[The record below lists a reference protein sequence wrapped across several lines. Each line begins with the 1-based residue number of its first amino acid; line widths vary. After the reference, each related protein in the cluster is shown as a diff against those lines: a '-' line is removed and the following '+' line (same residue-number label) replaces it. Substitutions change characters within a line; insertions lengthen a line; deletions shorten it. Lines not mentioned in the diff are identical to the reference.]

1 MSALY
6 ECVGIQK
13 RFGDF
18 VATDGIDLTIRD
30 REMIGIIGANGAGKT
45 TLINIISGYLRPN
58 AGKLLLRGADIT
70 GEPPRA
76 LARKG
81 IARSFQIPQLF
92 ARSTALENMML
103 ALTLLAAPRS
113 SFLQRFDD
121 PDLAT
126 HARGAL
132 ASYGIERH
140 ADAPVSQVPQGVRKL
155 LDIAMATCAHP
166 ALVLLDE
173 PTSGVASDEKHDL
186 MQRLAARFAA
196 PGTATTVV
204 FIEHDMEIVRRYA
217 SRVIALYAGRVIFDG
232 APEEAFN
239 DADVRRLI
247 IGHAQPA
254 ARH

>member
-30 REMIGIIGANGAGKT
+30 GEMIGIIGANGAGKT
-45 TLINIISGYLRPN
+45 TLINIISGYLRPT

-70 GEPPRA
+70 GAPPRA
-76 LARKG
+76 LARQG

-103 ALTLLAAPRS
+103 ALALLAEPRS
-113 SFLQRFDD
+113 TFLRRFDD
-121 PDLAT
+121 RALA
-126 HARGAL
+126 ARARAIL

-140 ADAPVSQVPQGVRKL
+140 ADAPVGQVPQGIRKL

-173 PTSGVASDEKHDL
+173 PTSGVASEEKHDL
-186 MQRLAARFAA
+186 MQRLAARFAL
-196 PGTATTVV
+196 PGATTTVV
-204 FIEHDMEIVRRYA
+204 FIEHDMEIIRRYA
-217 SRVIALYAGRVIFDG
+217 SRVVALYAGRVISDG
-232 APEEAFN
+232 SPDEAFN
-239 DADVRRLI
+239 DASVRRLI
-247 IGHAQPA
+247 IGNTAPA